1 VKTEQEPSLPAREK
15 NKNKR
20 QDPKLPVNFKDLPCE
35 SLQDSWLSEIVNPDL
50 ISQNLKDFVYSLFEN
65 NEDRSLFLNYSIGFI
80 LKFAEKYG
88 DFLQLATD
96 FGEIYGHLQDKE
108 FQEKLLAK
116 AKELDEKLAREF
128 SDPTL
133 EQFQRRV
140 CVAIAKYFI
149 FIVEKENS
157 Q

>member
-1 VKTEQEPSLPAREK
+1 MKTEQEPSLPAREK

-20 QDPKLPVNFKDLPCE
+20 QDPKFLVNFKDLPCE
-35 SLQDSWLSEIVNPDL
+35 SSQDSWLSEIVNPDL
-50 ISQNLKDFVYSLFEN
+50 ISQNTKEFIYSLFEN
-65 NEDRSLFLNYSIGFI
+65 NEDRSLFLNYSIDFL
-80 LKFAEKYG
+80 LKLAEIQG

-128 SDPTL
+128 LDPTL
-133 EQFQRRV
+133 ETFQHGV
-140 CVAIAKYFI
+140 CVAIAKYSI
-149 FIVEKENS
+149 FIVEKEDS